1 MDRVALL
8 VESCLVKVFDEKASA
23 GTVTDVPT
31 TLTVKEKLLAL
42 VPFLKP
48 AFEGKQGI
56 LTQVDHS
63 AHAVLFSLEEMNLPV
78 LDVQVI
84 QSQAQGFPDPDPCP

>member
-1 MDRVALL
+1 MDGVAPL

-23 GTVTDVPT
+23 SAVTEVPT

-48 AFEGKQGI
+48 AFKGKQGI
-56 LTQVDHS
+56 LAQLDHS
-63 AHAVLFSLEEMNLPV
+63 AHAVLFSLEEMNLSV

-84 QSQAQGFPDPDPCP
+84 QSQAQGFPDPDACP